1 MHIVNDHT
9 LFNWT
14 SAYITFIHR
23 GSANADIC
31 MLNAPSVTILQVI
44 KWLIT
49 FIIISKLRKWMFH
62 PYSLLRIVQRS
73 QIISSLSFNNL
84 VSLIFPILIPLRKA
98 KQTARKGKRSK
109 RNLTKII
116 ITIKMTKMYKII
128 FHIEKAAL

>member
-1 MHIVNDHT
+1 
-9 LFNWT
+9 
-14 SAYITFIHR
+14 
-23 GSANADIC
+23 
-31 MLNAPSVTILQVI
+31 
-44 KWLIT
+44 
-49 FIIISKLRKWMFH
+49 MFH